1 MSFPEGLRYTE
12 DHEWALE
19 EDGVVTVGITDY
31 AQQTLGEIVFVETP
45 PEGEVFSAGDSI
57 GAVESTKAV
66 SDIFCPVSG
75 RVVEVNAALVDSP
88 ETINSSPYGEGWL
101 VKIAVD
107 DVSSLGRLM
116 DAAAYE
122 RFVGELE

>member
-19 EDGVVTVGITDY
+19 ENGVVTVGITDY

-45 PEGEVFSAGDSI
+45 SEGDAFGAGDSL

-75 RVVEVNAALVDSP
+75 KVVEVNAALVDSP
-88 ETINSSPYGEGWL
+88 EIINSSPYGDGWL
-101 VKIAVD
+101 VKIASD
-107 DVSSLGRLM
+107 DISSLESLM

-122 RFVGELE
+122 QFVGELE

>member
-1 MSFPEGLRYTE
+1 MNFPENLRYTE
-12 DHEWALE
+12 DHEWARE
-19 EDGVVTVGITDY
+19 EGGAVTVGVTDY
-31 AQQTLGEIVFVETP
+31 AQQTLGEIVFVEMP
-45 PEGEVFSAGDSI
+45 SEGDVFKAGGTL

-75 RVVEVNAALVDSP
+75 KVAEVNAALVDSP
-88 ETINSSPYGEGWL
+88 ETINSSPYGEGWI
-101 VKIAVD
+101 VKIAAD
-107 DVSSLGRLM
+107 DVSSLGNLM